1 MKVNPYLKNLVCL
14 YVEDEDFIR
23 DSFSLMLKRYFKEV
37 IIAKN
42 GKEGLE
48 KFKNNEIDIIISDIR
63 MPIMDGIEM
72 VKHIKEI
79 NPKAYVIFITAFSDT
94 EYLKAAI
101 ELNVE
106 GYLTKPIDRNM
117 LINKLNFLADVI
129 KNEKETKELLEL
141 LKIIFERQSDGVI
154 LYEDKEAKLCNKE
167 FLNVFKKCFSL
178 EELINLFKID
188 PNKNLQVVNI
198 NHRVYEVKINKLANK
213 YLLISFDDVTAYKME
228 SFIDELTQVY
238 NRKYLSEIL
247 KELIKRKKLC
257 LIEADIDHFKK
268 INDTYGHPFGD
279 EVLKKMASVLKSK
292 LRKDDLIVRMG
303 GEEFLII
310 LDTYEIDNALMV
322 AEKLRK
328 AIEDADFEKTKVT
341 SSFGVCCGD
350 INSKDDFEKLYSL
363 VDEAL
368 YKAKQNGRNR
378 VELCKKS
385 E

>member
-14 YVEDEDFIR
+14 YVEDEEFIR

-48 KFKNNEIDIIISDIR
+48 NFKNNEIDIIISDIR

-72 VKHIKEI
+72 VKQIKEI
-79 NPKAYVIFITAFSDT
+79 NPKVYVIFITAFSDT

-101 ELNVE
+101 DLNVE
-106 GYLTKPIDRNM
+106 GYLTKPIDRNI
-117 LINKLNFLADVI
+117 LIKKLNFLSDVI

-141 LKIIFERQSDGVI
+141 LKIIFERQDDGII

-188 PNKNLQVVNI
+188 VNKNLQTINVND
-198 NHRVYEVKINKLANK
+198 RVYEVKINKLSNK
-213 YLLISFDDVTAYKME
+213 YLLIYFDDVTSYKIE

-238 NRKYLSEIL
+238 NRKYLNEIL

-257 LIEADIDHFKK
+257 LIELDIDHFKK
-268 INDTYGHPFGD
+268 VNDTYGHPFGD
-279 EVLKKMASVLKSK
+279 EVLKKIASILKSK
-292 LRKDDLIVRMG
+292 LRKNDLIIRMG

-310 LDTYEIDNALMV
+310 LDNDEIDNALMI

-328 AIEDADFEKTKVT
+328 AIEEEDFEKTKVT

-378 VELCKKS
+378 VESCN
-385 E
+385 

>member
-1 MKVNPYLKNLVCL
+1 VKVNPYLKNLVCL

-79 NPKAYVIFITAFSDT
+79 NPKVYVIFITAFSDT

-101 ELNVE
+101 DLGVE

-117 LINKLNFLADVI
+117 LIKKLNFLADVI
-129 KNEKETKELLEL
+129 KNEKETKELLEV
-141 LKIIFERQSDGVI
+141 LKIIFERQSEGII
-154 LYEDKEAKLCNKE
+154 LYEDKEVKLCNKE
-167 FLNVFKKCFSL
+167 FLNIFKKCFSL
-178 EELINLFKID
+178 EELIELFKID
-188 PNKNLQVVNI
+188 LNKSLQIVNI
-198 NHRVYEVKINKLANK
+198 NNRVYEIKINKLANK
-213 YLLISFDDVTAYKME
+213 YLLLSFNDITVYKME

-238 NRKYLSEIL
+238 NRKYLDEIL

-257 LIEADIDHFKK
+257 LIELDIDHFKS

-279 EVLKKMASVLKSK
+279 EVLKKMASILKSK
-292 LRKDDLIVRMG
+292 LRKDDLIIRMG

-310 LDTYEIDNALMV
+310 LDTDELDKALIV

-328 AIEDADFEKTKVT
+328 AIEEGDFEKTKVT
-341 SSFGVCCGD
+341 SSFGVCCME

-378 VELCKKS
+378 VEKCKGN
-385 E
+385 

>member
-1 MKVNPYLKNLVCL
+1 VC
-14 YVEDEDFIR
+14 
-23 DSFSLMLKRYFKEV
+23 S
-37 IIAKN
+37 
-42 GKEGLE
+42 
-48 KFKNNEIDIIISDIR
+48 SD
-63 MPIMDGIEM
+63 
-72 VKHIKEI
+72 
-79 NPKAYVIFITAFSDT
+79 
-94 EYLKAAI
+94 L
-101 ELNVE
+101 
-106 GYLTKPIDRNM
+106 
-117 LINKLNFLADVI
+117 
-129 KNEKETKELLEL
+129 
-141 LKIIFERQSDGVI
+141 
-154 LYEDKEAKLCNKE
+154 
-167 FLNVFKKCFSL
+167 VFKKCFSL